1 MATDL
6 AKAREAQRQLD
17 VLKATQSAIAAVAQ
31 VTQQFRTVATG
42 YVAAKR
48 KAADDDSR
56 AAIKAELLESIAES
70 AAAINGWSDA
80 DERSALKTALTSL
93 LSQIN

>member
-6 AKAREAQRQLD
+6 ELAREAQRQLD
-17 VLKATQSAIAAVAQ
+17 VLKATQTAITAVTQ

-56 AAIKAELLESIAES
+56 AAIKDELLAAIAES
-70 AAAINGWSDA
+70 AATVNGWSDA
-80 DERSALKTALTSL
+80 DERSALKTALTAL
-93 LSQIN
+93 LAQIN